1 MKDLEITLRRERPE
15 DYRAVEELTREA
27 FWNHYVPG
35 CNEHYLLNI
44 MRNLDCFIGELDL
57 VAETEGR
64 IVGNIVYTR
73 AMVIGDGGESRE
85 VATFGPI
92 SVHPVYQGKGI
103 GGTLIE
109 TTKRMAAEQGF
120 RAILIYGDPAYYS
133 RFGFVPA
140 ESFGIGTGDDQYAAA
155 LQAFELVPGALNGIP
170 GRFVEAEIFDIDPE
184 AAEKFDK
191 GFPPKERCGGLPSQV
206 RFQEVVKMRKPRK

>member
-1 MKDLEITLRRERPE
+1 MKNPGITLRRERLE
-15 DYRAVEELTREA
+15 DYRVVEELTREA

-35 CNEHYLLNI
+35 CSEHYLLHVI
-44 MRNLDCFIGELDL
+44 RNSDCFIGELDL

-64 IVGNIVYTR
+64 IVGSIVYTK
-73 AMVIGDGGESRE
+73 AAVIGDDGVSRE
-85 VATFGPI
+85 VVTFGPI
-92 SVHPVYQGKGI
+92 SVLPAYQGKGI

-109 TTKRMAAEQGF
+109 TTKVMAAELGF
-120 RAILIYGDPAYYS
+120 QAILIYGDPAYYS

-155 LQAFELVPGALNGIP
+155 LQAFELAPGVLSGMP
-170 GRFVEAEIFDIDPE
+170 GRFVEDEIFDIDPE

-191 GFPPKERCGGLPSQV
+191 GFPPKEHRDGLPSQV
-206 RFQEVVKMRKPRK
+206 RFQEVVKMRKPRR